1 MIFIG
6 MKILMIKIQ
15 LALIAA
21 GAAIYDYYKQGGRF
35 Y

>member
-1 MIFIG
+1 MIIIG

-15 LALIAA
+15 LALLAA

>member
-1 MIFIG
+1 

-15 LALIAA
+15 LAIIAA
-21 GAAIYDYYKQGGRF
+21 GAALYDYYKNGGRF

>member
-1 MIFIG
+1 MG

-21 GAAIYDYYKQGGRF
+21 GAAIYDYYKYGGRF

>member
-1 MIFIG
+1 

-15 LALIAA
+15 LALLAA
-21 GAAIYDYYKQGGRF
+21 GASIYEYMKNGGRF

>member
-1 MIFIG
+1 

-21 GAAIYDYYKQGGRF
+21 GAAIYDYYKNGGRF

>member
-1 MIFIG
+1 

-21 GAAIYDYYKQGGRF
+21 GAALYDYYKNGGRF

>member
-1 MIFIG
+1 
-6 MKILMIKIQ
+6 MKILILKIQ

-21 GAAIYDYYKQGGRF
+21 GAALYDYYKNGGRF

>member
-1 MIFIG
+1 

-15 LALIAA
+15 LALLAA